1 MFFEYVCLS
10 TAHNLFATSALR
22 APALPNRKYRASV
35 KRAALTVE
43 HRLPW
48 FLLNFARDD
57 LFQQSR
63 LLPVAR
69 KISSKGNTAAVSSWA
84 ERRWLRFYAHLLSE
98 IDLFAMRF
106 YLLCSVLWWFFMAG
120 APDSGKLRFLHLQT
134 YFIDCGV
141 CAGVIHKQVL
151 VLVVCR
157 ADEWLQ

>member
-1 MFFEYVCLS
+1 MWLLRSYIYVLWVSVFVHGTQSIC
-10 TAHNLFATSALR
+10 HFCFARTCFAKS
-22 APALPNRKYRASV
+22 KIYKASV

-63 LLPVAR
+63 LLPVAP
-69 KISSKGNTAAVSSWA
+69 KISSKGNTPAAVSSWA
-84 ERRWLRFYAHLLSE
+84 ERRWRAPPEFLSE
-98 IDLFAMRF
+98 IDLFVMRF
-106 YLLCSVLWWFFMAG
+106 DLLCSVLWWFFMAG
-120 APDSGKLRFLHLQT
+120 ALYSGKLRFLHLQT

-151 VLVVCR
+151 VLV
-157 ADEWLQ
+157 